1 MNYDFTVDSMIA
13 FRTRVDVFNAKCML
27 LWT

>member
-27 LWT
+27 L